1 MSSTWNLP
9 DDRYFDPDP
18 AVKRAAIG
26 VYERVRALPV
36 VSPHG
41 HVDPRLFSDP
51 AAGFGS
57 PADLLII
64 PDHYVFRMLHS
75 QGVPLEDLGLA
86 RLDGVPV
93 EGDHR
98 AIWRRF
104 CEHFALFRGTP
115 SGMWLA
121 YEFKLILR
129 IEEVPCA
136 ENAGRLYD
144 QIAERLN
151 SAEFRPRA
159 VFDRFNIEVLATT
172 DAASDSLEA
181 HAAIRAAGSSANAP
195 WKGRIIP
202 TFRPDA
208 VVMLDGDTWRANL
221 TALERVCGREIDSYA
236 KLIAALQERRAFFQ
250 QMGATASDHGVFQPL
265 TEPLAEEEAERI
277 FARALAGQVSAQDAA
292 SFGGH
297 ILSEMARMSCA
308 DGMVMQLHPGSFR
321 NHSPEV
327 LARFGRDKGYDIPA
341 QTEYTRALRPLLAK
355 YGADPRLTLIL
366 FTLDETN
373 YAREM
378 APLAGVYPALRLG
391 PPWWFHDSWNG
402 MRRYF
407 DQVME
412 TTGIYNTSG
421 FNDDTRGFLS
431 IPARHD
437 LWRRA
442 AANWLGG
449 LVARGILAQ
458 AEAEEMAVELA
469 YGLAKKAYRL

>member
-1 MSSTWNLP
+1 MSLTWNLP

-18 AVKRAAIG
+18 AVKRAALG
-26 VYERVRALPV
+26 LYERVRALPII
-36 VSPHG
+36 SPHG
-41 HVDPRLFSDP
+41 HVDPRLFSDS

-75 QGVPLEDLGLA
+75 QGAALEDLGLA
-86 RLDGVPV
+86 RLDGGAV

-104 CEHFALFRGTP
+104 CESFYLFRGTP

-121 YEFKLILR
+121 YEFKFILG

-144 QIAERLN
+144 QIVERL
-151 SAEFRPRA
+151 SSPEFRPRT
-159 VFDRFNIEVLATT
+159 VFERFQIEVLATT
-172 DAASDSLEA
+172 DAAGDTLEA
-181 HAAIRAAGSSANAP
+181 HAAIRASG

-208 VVMLDGDTWRANL
+208 VVMLDGDSWRSNL
-221 TALERVCGREIDSYA
+221 AALERACGREIDSYA
-236 KLIAALQERRAFFQ
+236 KLLEALRERREFFK
-250 QMGATASDHGVFQPL
+250 QMGATATDHGVFQPV
-265 TEPLAEEEAERI
+265 TEALAEEDAERI
-277 FARALAGQVSAQDAA
+277 FARALAGQVSGEDAA
-292 SFGGH
+292 RFSGH
-297 ILSEMARMSCA
+297 ILGEMARLSCA
-308 DGMVMQLHPGSFR
+308 DGLVMQVHPGSFR
-321 NHSPEV
+321 SHSPEV
-327 LARFGRDKGYDIPA
+327 MARFGRDKGYDIPV

-366 FTLDETN
+366 FTLDETS
-373 YAREM
+373 YAREL

-412 TTGIYNTSG
+412 TAGIYNTSG
-421 FNDDTRGFLS
+421 FNDDTRAFLS

-449 LVARGILAQ
+449 LLARGILAQ
-458 AEAEEMAVELA
+458 VEADEMVVDLA
-469 YGLAKKAYRL
+469 YHLAKKAYRL